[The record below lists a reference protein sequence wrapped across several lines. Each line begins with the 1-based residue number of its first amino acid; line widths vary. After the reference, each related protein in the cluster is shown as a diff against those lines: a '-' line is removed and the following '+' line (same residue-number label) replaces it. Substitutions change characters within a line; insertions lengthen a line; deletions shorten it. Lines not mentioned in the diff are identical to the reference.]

1 MKKLFA
7 HEIVLNRS
15 ILLIDCKNNIKF
27 ILSRKRPDMAVD
39 GESHWMLLSG
49 EDLICSDPFRI
60 SLFQELN
67 KRGYKVENKFDSKI
81 SYKETH

>member
-1 MKKLFA
+1 
-7 HEIVLNRS
+7 
-15 ILLIDCKNNIKF
+15 
-27 ILSRKRPDMAVD
+27 MAVD

-60 SLFQELN
+60 SLFHELN